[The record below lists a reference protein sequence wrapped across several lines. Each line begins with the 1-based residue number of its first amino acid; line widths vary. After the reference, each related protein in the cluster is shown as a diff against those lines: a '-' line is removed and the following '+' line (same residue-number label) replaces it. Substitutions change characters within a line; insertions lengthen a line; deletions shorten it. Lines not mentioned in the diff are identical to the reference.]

1 MKANRLLLMSIF
13 LGTVAPILANQEE
26 TLLKSLEIIYLKPEL
41 RTSFD
46 FVRIE
51 NGTATISVWR
61 DLPPNP
67 SAERL
72 ECTGYQ
78 WLLSGRGEKIGEGA
92 REVFQKFTDLQ
103 SLKLELVEV
112 EHKTK
117 SVDGRGKL
125 QKTEEA
131 KPLLKMTIDRAS
143 ALGIK
148 GSIEDVKRELRA
160 SLEKCLKIGRD
171 LTRDREVSI

>member
-13 LGTVAPILANQEE
+13 LGTMAPVLADQEE

-51 NGTATISVWR
+51 NGTALISVWR

-117 SVDGRGKL
+117 SVDGRGRL

-131 KPLLKMTIDRAS
+131 KPLLKMTIDRSS

-148 GSIEDVKRELRA
+148 GSIEDIKKELRS

>member
-13 LGTVAPILANQEE
+13 LGTMAPILANQGE

-51 NGTATISVWR
+51 NGIGTISVWR

-78 WLLSGRGEKIGEGA
+78 WLISGRGEKIGEGA
-92 REVFQKFTDLQ
+92 REVFQRFTELQ

-131 KPLLKMTIDRAS
+131 KPLLKMTIDRS
-143 ALGIK
+143 TALGIK
-148 GSIEDVKRELRA
+148 GSIDDVKKELR
-160 SLEKCLKIGRD
+160 SNLEQCLKIGRE
-171 LTRDREVSI
+171 LTRDREVNI

>member
-1 MKANRLLLMSIF
+1 MSIF
-13 LGTVAPILANQEE
+13 LGTMAPVLADQEE

-51 NGTATISVWR
+51 NGTALISVWR

-117 SVDGRGKL
+117 SVDGRGRL

-131 KPLLKMTIDRAS
+131 KPLLKMTIDRSS

-148 GSIEDVKRELRA
+148 GSIEDIKKELRS

>member
-1 MKANRLLLMSIF
+1 MKANRLLLMSFF
-13 LGTVAPILANQEE
+13 LGTLAPILASKEE
-26 TLLKSLEIIYLKPEL
+26 SLLKTLEIIYLKPDF
-41 RTSFD
+41 RTSYD

-51 NGTATISVWR
+51 NGIATISVWR

-92 REVFQKFTDLQ
+92 REVFQKFDDLQ
-103 SLKLELVEV
+103 ALKLELVEV

-125 QKTEEA
+125 QKVEEA
-131 KPLLKMTIDRAS
+131 KTLVKITLDRSS

-148 GSIEDVKRELRA
+148 GSIDEVKRNLRS
-160 SLEKCLKIGRD
+160 SLEQCLKVGRE
-171 LTRDREVSI
+171 LTKDREVSL